1 MEMFDKAFKNY
12 QQHICFQSNG
22 ITIAEE
28 YFFQIAIV
36 IPGHFNIFHNFGN
49 LPHPVLFVFIHAAE
63 SALIMGTAYSAL
75 KQVAVGF
82 TKWPEY
88 VAFVSQFFAPFTTPI
103 LNQSAIFVGFIVSF
117 LNV

>member
-1 MEMFDKAFKNY
+1 
-12 QQHICFQSNG
+12 
-22 ITIAEE
+22 
-28 YFFQIAIV
+28 
-36 IPGHFNIFHNFGN
+36 
-49 LPHPVLFVFIHAAE
+49 
-63 SALIMGTAYSAL
+63 MGTAYSAL